1 MAAPSPPPVE
11 AMPPVAPKQPPVKTP
26 PTKAAP
32 TGLAPPKPATFSI
45 STPRASTTTE
55 PREADLLQRMQQME
69 AEAARLREN
78 LLKSEA
84 EMASLRDTL
93 ARTTRVSD

>member
-1 MAAPSPPPVE
+1 MKAAPSPPSVE
-11 AMPPVAPKQPPVKTP
+11 VNAPKPAPV
-26 PTKAAP
+26 KAAP

-45 STPRASTTTE
+45 GTPRASTSE
-55 PREADLLQRMQQME
+55 HREADLLQRMRQLA

-84 EMASLRDTL
+84 EMASLRAMLNEDEG
-93 ARTTRVSD
+93 V